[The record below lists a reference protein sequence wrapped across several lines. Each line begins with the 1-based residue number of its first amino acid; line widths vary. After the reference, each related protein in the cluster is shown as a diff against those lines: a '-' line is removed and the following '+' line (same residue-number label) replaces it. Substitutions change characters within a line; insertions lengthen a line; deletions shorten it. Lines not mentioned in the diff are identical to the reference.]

1 MRVQVNGMTGRTAYI
16 SNLMS
21 GTVSVIDL
29 EGRQL
34 VRNIRVGV
42 NPVFSIIYPPDP
54 GKVLVT
60 LHNYDRIEGEGR
72 LLLVDPDRG
81 SILQDIPYQGKSMP
95 SGMAYEE
102 KRDLLYVADE
112 NLNQVH
118 CHDGKSLGLISS
130 LPAGEAPVHVDISGN
145 GRYLAA
151 TNRLSKNLSI
161 FHLDPPVAG
170 ETGIALSLAR
180 NKEARCHPYDL
191 WFTGRGG
198 KCAVTDIEGGELLMV
213 DVEKRKVTTRIRL
226 GNGSFGF
233 TPDRA
238 GKRAYVCNMGSG
250 SVSIVDLAKKEVTG
264 EMTGFVSP
272 SHCGIDEKGELL
284 VVTDQGNTDNGKM
297 PGVHLV
303 DLSTGGTIE
312 TIRDPMIRNPIGVTI
327 TE

>member
-42 NPVFSIIYPPDP
+42 NPVFSIVYPPDP

-72 LLLVDPDRG
+72 LVLVDPGKSR
-81 SILQDIPYQGKSMP
+81 ILQNIPYRGESMP
-95 SGMAYEE
+95 SGMAYDE
-102 KRDLLYVADE
+102 KSDLLYVADE
-112 NLNQVH
+112 NLHLVH
-118 CHDGKSLGLISS
+118 CHDGKSLKLISS
-130 LPAGEAPVHVDISGN
+130 LPAGQAPVHMDISGN
-145 GRYLAA
+145 GRYLVA
-151 TNRLSKNLSI
+151 TNRLSRDLSV
-161 FHLDPPVAG
+161 FHLDTTG
-170 ETGIALSLAR
+170 GIETGITFPLTPNTGES
-180 NKEARCHPYDL
+180 CHPYDI
-191 WFTGRGG
+191 WFTGRAG
-198 KCAVTDIEGGELLMV
+198 KCSVTDLDAGELLMV
-213 DVEKRKVTTRIRL
+213 DVEKRKVTARIRL
-226 GNGSFGF
+226 GDGSFGF
-233 TPDRA
+233 TMDKA

-250 SVSIVDLAKKEVTG
+250 SVSVVDLVKKKVTG

-272 SHCGIDEKGELL
+272 SHCAIDEKGQLL
-284 VVTDQGNTDNGKM
+284 VVTDQGNTRIGKI

-303 DLSTGGTIE
+303 DLSSGETIE
-312 TIRDPMIRNPIGVTI
+312 TIRDPLIMNPIGVTT